1 MKTLVTGNGN
11 KLSYFRQ
18 KTHKYTYV
26 CTHTYMPICT
36 YVCVCVYGERERES
50 ITGSAGARES
60 DSEVTAELRP
70 SLKLMLQRESAGPT
84 PCCLHRRHQSWTIT
98 LSVHTCY
105 LREVASGASTVALL
119 ARVQSVWSL
128 LFFGSLASNSNS
140 WTGTSSGKDRG
151 PMPPYYAKSAGKAN
165 IQHFQLL

>member
-36 YVCVCVYGERERES
+36 SVCVCVYGERERES

-60 DSEVTAELRP
+60 DLEVTAELRP
-70 SLKLMLQRESAGPT
+70 SPKLMLQRESAGPT

-105 LREVASGASTVALL
+105 LREVASGAHCGPTC
-119 ARVQSVWSL
+119 QSPVSMVSA
-128 LFFGSLASNSNS
+128 FFWITRFQFKFL
-140 WTGTSSGKDRG
+140 DRD
-151 PMPPYYAKSAGKAN
+151 
-165 IQHFQLL
+165 I